1 MSRFESLRCY
11 ATHRFMGRA
20 RFVELLLTG
29 SNYIYIYIY
38 NIIYKGHASRSC
50 STTRSTT
57 PTITSRSPTSS
68 GQSLSPTLPPP
79 SHHPSHPRSHPPS
92 RPPARRRLKQHPGSA
107 VKSLKPTG
115 IIGVSAQV
123 GALAEPASA
132 ALAPGASAAAA
143 GRPIRVADE
152 DERPPP
158 ERDGPDGRLG

>member
-38 NIIYKGHASRSC
+38 IYKGRASRSC

-57 PTITSRSPTSS
+57 HTITSRSPTSS
-68 GQSLSPTLPPP
+68 GLSLSLSPSFSPTLSPA
-79 SHHPSHPRSHPPS
+79 SHHPSHPRS
-92 RPPARRRLKQHPGSA
+92 RPPARRPPLKQPRGSA

-123 GALAEPASA
+123 GALAGPAA
-132 ALAPGASAAAA
+132 AAFAPGASA
-143 GRPIRVADE
+143 
-152 DERPPP
+152 
-158 ERDGPDGRLG
+158 DGIWGS